1 MVLLHL
7 VGPFKLALWLN
18 YEWLQELLSQM
29 VIPDQFQSQN
39 KTYNHGTIAPRGSLQ
54 MFSSKAK
61 VQLNSEYIYEEIDF
75 PK

>member
-1 MVLLHL
+1 
-7 VGPFKLALWLN
+7 
-18 YEWLQELLSQM
+18 M
-29 VIPDQFQSQN
+29 VIPDQFQSKN
-39 KTYNHGTIAPRGSLQ
+39 KTYNDSNHGTIAPRGSLQ